1 MITGETLIP
10 PSQLTPLILLQIKNQ
25 YSEFNPAMKQIAD
38 YLFTLGD
45 KVSYMGISQLAEE
58 CNVSVASIT
67 RFVRLLKF
75 NSFKEFQFELV
86 KSVQPAEGADRS
98 GPTDSA
104 IIFEY
109 GGTSPQD
116 SAEEVGKKVF
126 QSNIQMLSDTMRTI
140 DYKKIETVAEL
151 IIQARNVVFLGIGRS
166 YLTAENGRI
175 RFNRLGINTF
185 SYSDTQEQIVAA
197 TTCTDRDVFF
207 GISNFGRSVAI
218 VENIERARLRGATTV
233 GITSAAGSPLTEV
246 VDTCLLTA
254 FNSANLEYR
263 TQKQGFEPA
272 CENIAQMVLLDCIY
286 MNVALK
292 LDKSHFDMFYDTS
305 KALSKERL

>member
-1 MITGETLIP
+1 MTIDETPIP
-10 PSQLTPLILLQIKNQ
+10 SSRLTPLILLRIKNQ

-58 CNVSVASIT
+58 CKVSVASIT

-86 KSVQPAEGADRS
+86 KSVKPAEETGRS
-98 GPTDSA
+98 ERTDNTIS
-104 IIFEY
+104 FEY

-116 SAEEVGKKVF
+116 SAEEIGKKVF
-126 QSNIQMLSDTMRTI
+126 QSNIQMLSDTMRTM
-140 DYKKIETVAEL
+140 DYKKIETVTER
-151 IIQARNVVFLGIGRS
+151 IIQARNVVFLGVGRS

-197 TTCTDRDVFF
+197 TTCTDRDIFF
-207 GISNFGRSVAI
+207 GISNFGRSAAV
-218 VENIERARLRGATTV
+218 VKNIERARQRGAATI
-233 GITSAAGSPLTEV
+233 GITSADGSPLTGV
-246 VDTCLLTA
+246 VDTCFLTA
-254 FNSANLEYR
+254 FNNANMEFHTPR
-263 TQKQGFEPA
+263 QAFEPS

-286 MNVALK
+286 MHVALK
-292 LDKSHFDMFYDTS
+292 LDKSCFDVFY
-305 KALSKERL
+305 